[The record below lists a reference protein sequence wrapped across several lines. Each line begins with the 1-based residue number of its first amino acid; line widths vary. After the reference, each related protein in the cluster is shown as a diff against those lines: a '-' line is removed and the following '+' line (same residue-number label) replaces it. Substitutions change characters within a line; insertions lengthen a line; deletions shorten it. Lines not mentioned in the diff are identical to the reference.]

1 MLLALQLSDIER
13 ELVIQILK
21 QHLPHAKFWLF
32 GSRITNS
39 AKPYSDLDIAIIQD
53 KPIDLV
59 KLGDLEEDFANS
71 SLPFK
76 VDLIDW
82 QRISPE
88 FRIHIESNYIP
99 L

>member
-1 MLLALQLSDIER
+1 MPLAVQLSDIER
-13 ELVIQILK
+13 RIVLQILK
-21 QHLPHAKFWLF
+21 KYLPRAKFWLF
-32 GSRITNS
+32 GSRINNS
-39 AKPYSDLDIAIIQD
+39 AKPYSDLDIAIIED
-53 KPIDLV
+53 MPIDLV
-59 KLGDLEEDFANS
+59 KLGAIEEEFANS

-88 FRIHIESNYIP
+88 FRIHIESNYIS